1 MKIAFLG
8 GIAMRGFEDTMNR
21 EAAKPILAPIQAV
34 LKQAD
39 IRIANWENPT
49 TVELSPIEK
58 SGPALHSKPQNIGF
72 LQEAGVELAVLANN
86 HGGDHGPEGALESMR
101 HLADAGIAS
110 VGAGKDLESA
120 CKPQI
125 LEHNGETV
133 AVFAVREH
141 EFGFAAEARAGTAP
155 YDHIRLARDIRKIR
169 PKADFVVAVMHCGNE
184 YCPIPSPLAMERYR
198 DLADCGADAVIGMHP
213 HCMQGYEEYHGAQIV
228 YSTGNFFFGYP
239 SHAERAL
246 GWNHGYVPIVE
257 LQKGKPTGMEIF
269 PYQFPKDCSRI
280 VPFEGE
286 NKKAIM
292 DYIDRLNEPIHSPEL
307 HKFLYDGWCSH
318 VGDMYAMGLGNFKA
332 EYRTGT
338 TDQRLY
344 DLSNLLSCEAH
355 HELLNNYLRNLM
367 EHRWEAVKA
376 GIEPVLELSR
386 LPVSMF

>member
-1 MKIAFLG
+1 MKIAFIG
-8 GIAMRGFEDTMNR
+8 DIAMRGFEDTMNR
-21 EAAKPILAPIQAV
+21 ETAKKVLAPIQSV

-49 TVELSPIEK
+49 TNELSPIEK

-86 HGGDHGPEGALESMR
+86 HGGDHGPEGALETMR
-101 HLADAGIAS
+101 HLADAGITS

-125 LEHNGETV
+125 LEHDGETV

-141 EFGFAAEARAGTAP
+141 EFGFATEARAGTAP

-169 PKADFVVAVMHCGNE
+169 PKVDYIAAVMHCGNE
-184 YCPIPSPLAMERYR
+184 FCPIPSPLAIERYR
-198 DLADCGADAVIGMHP
+198 DLIDAGADVVIGMHP
-213 HCMQGYEEYHGAQIV
+213 HCMQGHEAYNGGQIV
-228 YSTGNFFFGYP
+228 YSTGNFFFGSP
-239 SHAERAL
+239 SEASRAV
-246 GWNHGYVPIVE
+246 GWYHGYIPIVE
-257 LQKGKPTGMEIF
+257 LQKGKPAGMEIF

-286 NKKAIM
+286 SKKVLM
-292 DYIDRLNEPIHSPEL
+292 DYIDRLNEPIQKPEL

-332 EYRTGT
+332 EYRMGT
-338 TDQRLY
+338 TDRRLY

-367 EHRWEAVKA
+367 EHRWEEVKA

-386 LPVSMF
+386 IPVSLF